1 MDINQELFTFIKE
14 SPTSY
19 HAIHKMCVELET
31 AGYEALC
38 EENEWNLRS
47 GGRYYVTRN
56 GSSLIAFRI
65 PKKGFQGFRIVASHS
80 DSPCFKLKENP
91 EMMAEDHYVR
101 LNVEKYGGMI
111 VSSWLDR
118 PLAVA
123 GRVVVR
129 DHGRLSA
136 RLVDLRRD
144 VCMIPSLAI
153 HMNREGNNGQN
164 MKIQKELL
172 PLYGGKQAAGKLK
185 KEIAQSAGV
194 LPEEILGSDLFL
206 YNRMEGRI
214 WGADGEYIS
223 SGRLD
228 DLQCVFASFQAFLQ
242 AKSDEIVPVHCVYD
256 NEEVG
261 SSTRQGAAS
270 TFLLDTLLRVNECL
284 GRTPSQY
291 RQAVARSLMLSADNA
306 HGVHPN
312 YPEKACPTNRPYL
325 NEGVV
330 LKFSANQK
338 YTTDAL
344 SAAVVREICRR
355 VEVPCQ
361 TYVNHADVPG
371 GSTLGNL
378 SANQVALQTADI
390 GLAQLAM
397 HSAYE
402 TAGAKDT
409 EYLFRMMKEFF
420 SMLD

>member
-1 MDINQELFTFIKE
+1 MDMNQELFEFIKE

-19 HAIHKMCVELET
+19 HAVRRMCRKLQD
-31 AGYEALC
+31 AGYEELA
-38 EENEWNLRS
+38 EEQEWNIRA
-47 GGRYYVTRN
+47 GGKYYVTRN

-65 PKKGFQGFRIVASHS
+65 PEEELQGFRIIASHS

-91 EMMAEDHYVR
+91 EIVAEGHYVK

-118 PLAVA
+118 PLSVA
-123 GRVVVR
+123 GRIVAR
-129 DHGRLSA
+129 DKDGLLV
-136 RLVDLRRD
+136 RLVDLGRD

-153 HMNREGNNGQN
+153 HMNREGNSGQSA
-164 MKIQKELL
+164 KIQKEML
-172 PLYGGKQAAGKLK
+172 PLYGCETAEGNLQ
-185 KEIAQSAGV
+185 KEIAQCAGV

-206 YNRMEGRI
+206 YNRMEGRV
-214 WGADGEYIS
+214 WGAHGEYIS
-223 SGRLD
+223 SARLD
-228 DLQCVFASFQAFLQ
+228 DLQCVFASFQAFLKVEEKRM
-242 AKSDEIVPVHCVYD
+242 APVHCVYD

-270 TFLLDTLLRVNECL
+270 TFLLDTLLRINEGL
-284 GRTPSQY
+284 GRTPSRY
-291 RQAVARSLMLSADNA
+291 RQAVAGSFMLSADNA

-325 NEGVV
+325 NGGVV

-338 YTTDAL
+338 YTTDAVS
-344 SAAVVREICRR
+344 SAAVREICRR
-355 VEVPCQ
+355 AEVPCQ

-378 SANQVALQTADI
+378 SANQVALRTADI

-397 HSAYE
+397 HSSYE

-420 SMLD
+420 SMPD